1 MNTEQTAEM
10 PIEDP
15 VVAEVE
21 AAPIETSNPV
31 EDLVKAIEA
40 EDFNTAETQFNDLI
54 GDRLQD
60 TLDQAK
66 VRIASTIFDQEE
78 SEDFEEEDDFEYEV
92 DAELDDE
99 LAELDLEVEDEDLE
113 NAEQQ

>member
-15 VVAEVE
+15 VVAEVD

-66 VRIASTIFDQEE
+66 VRIASSIFDQEE
-78 SEDFEEEDDFEYEV
+78 SEEVENEEDFEYEV

-113 NAEQQ
+113 NAE

>member
-15 VVAEVE
+15 VVAEVD

-66 VRIASTIFDQEE
+66 VRIASSIFDQEE
-78 SEDFEEEDDFEYEV
+78 SEEVENEEDFEYEV

>member
-1 MNTEQTAEM
+1 MNTEYTAEM

-15 VVAEVE
+15 VVAEVD

-99 LAELDLEVEDEDLE
+99 LAEFDLEVEDEDLE
-113 NAEQQ
+113 NAE

>member
-1 MNTEQTAEM
+1 MENQEVET
-10 PIEDP
+10 

-21 AAPIETSNPV
+21 AAPIENNNPIA
-31 EDLVKAIEA
+31 DLLKSIEG

-66 VRIASTIFDQEE
+66 VRIASSIYNGEEPEQEE
-78 SEDFEEEDDFEYEV
+78 REEDLDI
-92 DAELDDE
+92 DAEL
-99 LAELDLEVEDEDLE
+99 EVEIEDEDLE
-113 NAEQQ
+113 NAE

>member
-15 VVAEVE
+15 VVAEVD

-99 LAELDLEVEDEDLE
+99 LAELDFEVEDEDLE
-113 NAEQQ
+113 NAEY

>member
-1 MNTEQTAEM
+1 MENQEVET
-10 PIEDP
+10 

-21 AAPIETSNPV
+21 AAPIENNNPIA
-31 EDLVKAIEA
+31 DLLKSIEG

-66 VRIASTIFDQEE
+66 VRIASSIYNGEEPEQEE
-78 SEDFEEEDDFEYEV
+78 SEEDLDI
-92 DAELDDE
+92 DAEL
-99 LAELDLEVEDEDLE
+99 EVEIEDEDLE
-113 NAEQQ
+113 NAE

>member
-15 VVAEVE
+15 VVAEVD

-78 SEDFEEEDDFEYEV
+78 SEDVEDEDDFEYEV

-113 NAEQQ
+113 NAE

>member
-1 MNTEQTAEM
+1 MENQEVET
-10 PIEDP
+10 

-21 AAPIETSNPV
+21 AAPIENNNPIA
-31 EDLVKAIEA
+31 DLLKSIEG

-66 VRIASTIFDQEE
+66 VRIASSIYNGEEPEQEE
-78 SEDFEEEDDFEYEV
+78 SEENLDI
-92 DAELDDE
+92 DAEL
-99 LAELDLEVEDEDLE
+99 EVEIEDEDLE
-113 NAEQQ
+113 NAE

>member
-1 MNTEQTAEM
+1 MENQEVET
-10 PIEDP
+10 

-21 AAPIETSNPV
+21 AAPSENNNPIADLLKSIEG
-31 EDLVKAIEA
+31 

-66 VRIASTIFDQEE
+66 VRIASSIYNGEEPEQEE
-78 SEDFEEEDDFEYEV
+78 SEEGLDI
-92 DAELDDE
+92 DAEL
-99 LAELDLEVEDEDLE
+99 EVEIEDEDLE
-113 NAEQQ
+113 NAE